1 MARGDGFTVDRK
13 PGCKKYRIRL
23 SKPFRGKTLYS
34 GYHDKAATVT
44 RARELVRM
52 QEREAQG
59 LLVVEEERRRDPLDW
74 VIEMY
79 LTDMERQGRSECH
92 RKESRRHLETLQ
104 EKCNWA
110 MLADIRLDG
119 LAQFL
124 AALQNQGRSA
134 RTLNSY
140 RDTLHTFLEYCRLNR
155 WIEANPL
162 VDFPKAK
169 SGGKQTK
176 PKRALTVAEF
186 QALLNLDIGDRH
198 LLYLTAGLSGLRR
211 NEQRQLQRCDL
222 TPIGLNPTWHLRPE
236 IVKGRRKDVVPM
248 LPEIASAIRPVWE
261 NTLPGNRL
269 WPEWPRHQT
278 FDKDLRRAG
287 ITKTD
292 TLGRIVSYHSLR
304 YFFCTLVG
312 RVLPIQTVRLL
323 MRHKDIRTTCNLYMD
338 LGMTD
343 VAEAVLLIPPLWE
356 QTSGGKQAG

>member
-1 MARGDGFTVDRK
+1 MARGDGFSVYRPAGRRK
-13 PGCKKYRIRL
+13 WRIELAKPYHGKKVW
-23 SKPFRGKTLYS
+23 P
-34 GYHDKAATVT
+34 GYHDKAATVA

-52 QEREAQG
+52 QEREEAG
-59 LLVVEEERRRDPLDW
+59 LPVVQEETRGQVLDW
-74 VIEMY
+74 FIEMY
-79 LTDMERQGRSECH
+79 LADMERQGRSECH
-92 RKESRRHLETLQ
+92 RRESRRHLEKLQ
-104 EKCNWA
+104 EECGWS
-110 MLADIRLDG
+110 LLRDIRPDSLSR
-119 LAQFL
+119 FL
-124 AALQNQGRSA
+124 VELQELGRSA

-140 RDTLHTFLEYCRLNR
+140 RDTLHTFMEYCRLNR
-155 WIEANPL
+155 WIEANL
-162 VDFPKAK
+162 IADFPKAK

-186 QALLNLDIGDRH
+186 QALLNLDVGDRH
-198 LLYLTAGLSGLRR
+198 LIYLTAGLSGLRR
-211 NEQRQLQRCDL
+211 NELRQLQPEDL
-222 TPIGLNPTWHLRPE
+222 TPIGPNPTGHPRPE

-248 LPEIASAIRPVWE
+248 LPEIAAAIRPLWE
-261 NTLPGNRL
+261 ATPPGQRL
-269 WPEWPRHQT
+269 WSEWPRHQT

-287 ITKTD
+287 IAKTD
-292 TLGRIVSYHSLR
+292 SLGRIASFHSLR